1 MPALQGT
8 ENFEHGRLPKV
19 GILLCNL
26 GTPKAPT
33 VPAVKKYLAEFLSDN
48 RVVELSKLLWLP
60 ILHGIILNTRPK
72 KSAKAYKSIW
82 TDSGS
87 PLLVFSEGILNKLQ
101 KKFKAF
107 DDSNLIFGLGMRY
120 GEPSIQTAINDLQ
133 KKNVR
138 KILILPLY
146 PQYASATTASVYDAV
161 FDYFKTQR
169 WIPEL
174 RFASDYHDNPLYI
187 SAIAESIRREWRV
200 GNRGQ
205 HLLFSFHGIPK
216 DTFLAGDPYHCQC
229 HATTRLV
236 AEELGLTDEEWTL
249 TFQSRFG
256 PKQWLEP
263 YTDKTLEKL
272 GAGGVKNIDIVC
284 PGFAVD
290 CLETLEE
297 ISILNENLFRE
308 HGGKR
313 INYIAALND
322 SIEQINLLSNILER
336 HLSNWD
342 EPLDKTLLEKSASRA
357 REAGAPK

>member
-1 MPALQGT
+1 MPVLKGT
-8 ENFEHGRLPKV
+8 ENFEHGRAPKV
-19 GILLCNL
+19 GVLLCNL

-33 VPAVKKYLAEFLSDN
+33 AAAVKKYLAEFLSDN

-60 ILHGIILNTRPK
+60 ILHGIILNTRPR

-82 TDSGS
+82 TDNGS
-87 PLLVFSEGILNKLQ
+87 PLLVFSKGILHKLQ
-101 KKFKAF
+101 KQLEAP
-107 DDSNLIFGLGMRY
+107 DDNNLIFSLGMRY
-120 GEPSIQTAINDLQ
+120 GEPSIQTAMNDLQ
-133 KKNVR
+133 KQNVR

-187 SAIAESIRREWRV
+187 SAIAKSIRRAWKS
-200 GNRGQ
+200 GNKGQ

-229 HATTRLV
+229 HATARMV
-236 AEELGLTDEEWTL
+236 AEELGLVDLEWTL

-256 PKQWLEP
+256 PKRWLEP

-272 GAGGVKNIDIVC
+272 GATGIKTIDIVC
-284 PGFAVD
+284 PGFSVD

-297 ISILNENLFRE
+297 ISILNQNLFRSY
-308 HGGKR
+308 GGEK
-313 INYIAALND
+313 INYISALND
-322 SIEQINLLSNILER
+322 SSEQIDLISNILER
-336 HLSNWD
+336 HLSGWD
-342 EPLDKTLLEKSASRA
+342 KPPDKTLLEKSVTRA
-357 REAGAPK
+357 LEAGAKK